1 MPFRQEILDIVL
13 SELAKSSTNAVGT
26 DRNKEVGKL
35 WTTYSKTDIEDT
47 LATLDKKQYEVRYY
61 RSFEMDTK
69 YGFGVRYR

>member
-26 DRNKEVGKL
+26 DRNKKVGKL
-35 WTTYSKTDIEDT
+35 WTIYSKADIEDT
-47 LATLDKKQYEVRYY
+47 LATLDEKQYEVRYY

-69 YGFGVRYR
+69 HGFGVRYR

>member
-26 DRNKEVGKL
+26 DRNKKVGKL
-35 WTTYSKTDIEDT
+35 WTIYSKADIEDT
-47 LATLDKKQYEVRYY
+47 LAALDKKRYEVRYY

-69 YGFGVRYR
+69 CGFGVRYR

>member
-26 DRNKEVGKL
+26 DRNKKVGKL
-35 WTTYSKTDIEDT
+35 WTIYSKTDIEDT
-47 LATLDKKQYEVRYY
+47 LATLDEKQYEVRYY

-69 YGFGVRYR
+69 HGFGVRYR